1 MTKRFGSS
9 RKRTVALMV
18 LLTGYGPAFA
28 NDYPTLERVDAVLT
42 CMALKGGQ
50 TIDNLYACACEIDAI
65 SGRMTFDEYS
75 EARTY
80 EQYARMPA
88 DKGALFRDS
97 DEGRA
102 LKDKLT
108 QVRTEAEKQCFMSG
122 QVRAA
127 KVTDKTKIIE
137 GDASQTAKPAVPES
151 GN

>member
-1 MTKRFGSS
+1 MKIKFMGLA
-9 RKRTVALMV
+9 VGV
-18 LLTGYGPAFA
+18 LLPVVASA

-50 TIDNLYACACEIDAI
+50 NIENLYACSCELDNIAEQ
-65 SGRMTFDEYS
+65 MNFAEYS

-97 DEGRA
+97 DQGAQLKARLEEVRA
-102 LKDKLT
+102 T
-108 QVRTEAEKQCFMSG
+108 AERDCLAAAG

-127 KVTDKTKIIE
+127 KKTERTVVTED
-137 GDASQTAKPAVPES
+137 DATAAAAPPPPEPEY
-151 GN
+151 